1 VVIIL
6 NLTID
11 CFFAR
16 VARRRTST
24 SRDTIVLL
32 SIFSCTPIIWL
43 IYKVGYRANDQYQ
56 QADYGNYLLLFHD
69 LTIAVMQKPEEVKNV
84 LALNGPSVIG

>member
-1 VVIIL
+1 
-6 NLTID
+6 
-11 CFFAR
+11 
-16 VARRRTST
+16 
-24 SRDTIVLL
+24 
-32 SIFSCTPIIWL
+32 L